1 MSFHKTRES
10 WLVEAVE
17 HVTELFAQ
25 TKEEGEPV
33 QVPPVRISCGFPA
46 GNVRKTI
53 GQCWDTKAAED
64 GIAHVFV
71 SPVLKDPIQILGVI
85 IHELC
90 HAIDDCKSG
99 HKGRFRK
106 LATQM
111 GLEGKMT
118 STHVGEALEGLLQPI
133 AQTLGEYP
141 HAALTLAMAPVKKQT
156 TRMLKATCQAVVD
169 AMVDG
174 DYPGYAEREG
184 ETCGY
189 NIRTTQKWL
198 DVAVP
203 VCPVHDE
210 PLEVEEK
217 KDGEG

>member
-1 MSFHKTRES
+1 MALHSTRES
-10 WLVEAVE
+10 WLVEAVD

-53 GQCWDTKAAED
+53 GQCWKTDAAED
-64 GIAHVFV
+64 KVGHLFV

-90 HAIDDCKSG
+90 HAIDDCQSG

-118 STHVGEALEGLLQPI
+118 ATVVGEALEELLKPI
-133 AQTLGEYP
+133 VQTLGDYP
-141 HAALTLAMAPVKKQT
+141 HSALNLAAAPVKKQT
-156 TRMLKATCQAVVD
+156 TRMLKLQCKEIHE
-169 AMVDG
+169 DG
-174 DYPGYAEREG
+174 EEVG

-189 NIRTTQKWL
+189 LVRTTQVWL
-198 DVAVP
+198 DKGTP
-203 VCPVHDE
+203 QCPVHYVD
-210 PLEVEEK
+210 LELEQK
-217 KDGEG
+217 AGEG

>member
-1 MSFHKTRES
+1 MSLHKTRES
-10 WLVEAVE
+10 WLMEAVD

-53 GQCWDTKAAED
+53 GQCWEAKASED
-64 GIAHVFV
+64 GVHHVFV
-71 SPVLKDPIQILGVI
+71 SPVLSDPVQIIGVI

-90 HAIDDCKSG
+90 HAIDDCQSG
-99 HKGRFRK
+99 HVGRFRK
-106 LATQM
+106 LAEQM

-118 STHVGEALEGLLQPI
+118 ATHVGAGLEDLLKPI
-133 AQTLGEYP
+133 VQTLGEYP
-141 HAALTLAMAPVKKQT
+141 HSKLDLGMSPVKKQKA
-156 TRMLKATCQAVVD
+156 RMLKASCKEVIDVAR
-169 AMVDG
+169 DG
-174 DYPGYAEREG
+174 DFEGYDARAG

-203 VCPVHDE
+203 TCPIHGE
-210 PLEVEEK
+210 ELEVEQKGEK
-217 KDGEG
+217 T

>member
-1 MSFHKTRES
+1 MALHKTRES

-17 HVTELFAQ
+17 HVAELFAQ

-46 GNVRKTI
+46 GNVRKSI
-53 GQCWDTKAAED
+53 GQCWGTEAAED
-64 GIAHVFV
+64 GISHVFV
-71 SPVLKDPIQILGVI
+71 SPVLKDPVQILGVV

-99 HKGRFRK
+99 HQGRFRK

-118 STHVGEALEGLLQPI
+118 ATHVSDALAELLKPI
-133 AQTLGEYP
+133 VQTLGDYP
-141 HAALTLAMAPVKKQT
+141 HSALDLGMTPVKKQT
-156 TRMLKATCQAVVD
+156 TRMLKASCKEVVD
-169 AMVDG
+169 ASADG
-174 DYPGYAEREG
+174 DFGDYYEREG

-198 DVAVP
+198 DVAIP
-203 VCPVHDE
+203 LCPVHNVE
-210 PLEVEEK
+210 LEVEEK
-217 KDGEG
+217 TT